1 LLQMSAAIRT
11 EALTTTISPAAGLLV
26 DLTPFEHVGLVPSRP
41 FRADAAGVMLAIG
54 AVAAVAAVG
63 LLRRRDLAE
72 L

>member
-1 LLQMSAAIRT
+1 MSTAIRT
-11 EALTTTISPAAGLLV
+11 EVLTTTISPAAGLLV
-26 DLTPFEHVGLVPSRP
+26 DLTPFEHVPLVPSRP